1 MILTRRRFLASTSML
16 ALAPAFAPAAAA
28 AAARRVEPVPAR
40 YVALKPSIFADAMA
54 ANRRYL
60 LHLDPE
66 RLLHNFYISA
76 GLTPRGDMYGGW
88 EAQGIAGHTLGHWLT
103 AASLTVANT
112 GDAQLSAA
120 LDRTLAAMARVQ
132 AAEGDGYLGGITAPR
147 GGKTVP
153 GKIIFEE
160 VRRGDIRTD
169 WTLNQGWVPIYA
181 QHKVLAGL
189 IDAHQLAGKRVA
201 LPIATGLAGYMGGV
215 FDALSEAQMQQVL
228 SVEHGGI
235 LESYAELHA
244 ITGDQHW
251 LSLAGR
257 LRHRAVFE
265 PLAAG
270 QDKLAG
276 LHANTQIPKLVGHAR
291 LHEVA
296 GDPADAK
303 AALFFHDTV
312 RRHHSYAIGGNSERE
327 HFGKPDRQGEQ
338 LTTATCEACNSYNM
352 LKLTRHLYAW
362 QPRGDWFDYY
372 ERTQLNHIMAHQRPD
387 TGQFVYFMPME
398 AGAKREFSKPVDSFW
413 CCVGSGMESHAKH
426 ADSIYWQSAD
436 TLFVNLFIPSTLD
449 VPGGA
454 RLDLDTRYPQDGGV
468 RLTLARPPA
477 AGQAIAVR
485 RPAWAEGARL
495 LINGQPITDAP
506 RDGYWRV
513 ARRWRA
519 GDRIEVTLPMT
530 LRAEPLAGAPS
541 TYAFLSGPLVLAA
554 DLGAAT
560 RPFDDPAPALLA
572 AGMPEA
578 ALTPI
583 AGGAHR
589 YRITDVLGHQR
600 EVTPFFPM
608 YDRRTAVYFRTFT
621 PDSWAASR
629 VAYLAAEAER
639 ADLVRRTIDI
649 FHIGEQQPEVDHALV
664 ATSGRAGEFYGRH
677 NRDIPQGSAIR
688 FSLARRRGPALLQLT
703 YWGRDTGRTIA
714 IEVDGQLVATETR
727 QQPSAEEWVV
737 VDYPLPLTSAATS
750 IVKLTARKGD
760 AVIYG
765 VRSLQPA
772 GAEATRA

>member
-1 MILTRRRFLASTSML
+1 MIVTRRRFLGSASTL
-16 ALAPAFAPAAAA
+16 ALVPAFGPEF
-28 AAARRVEPVPAR
+28 AARTTGRAEPVPAR

-60 LHLDPE
+60 LSLDPE

-76 GLTPRGDMYGGW
+76 GLPPRGEMYGGW
-88 EAQGIAGHTLGHWLT
+88 EAQGIAGHTLGHWMS
-103 AASLTVANT
+103 AASLMVANT
-112 GDAQLSAA
+112 GDAELSAA
-120 LDRTLAAMARVQ
+120 LDRTLASMARIQ

-153 GKIIFEE
+153 GKVIFEE

-169 WTLNQGWVPIYA
+169 WTLNAGWVPIYA

-189 IDAHQLAGKRVA
+189 IDANQLAGKRAA

-244 ITGDQHW
+244 ITGNKRW
-251 LSLAGR
+251 LTLAER

-291 LHEVA
+291 LYELA
-296 GDPADAK
+296 SNPADAK

-312 RRHHSYAIGGNSERE
+312 RHHHSYAVGGNSERE
-327 HFGKPDRQGEQ
+327 HFGQPDRQGEQ

-362 QPRGDWFDYY
+362 QPQGDWFDYY

-387 TGQFVYFMPME
+387 TGQFAYFMPME
-398 AGAKREFSKPVDSFW
+398 AGAKRDYSKPEDSFW

-426 ADSIYWQSAD
+426 ADSIYWQRPD

-454 RLDLDTRYPQDGGV
+454 RIEIDTRYPQDGQV
-468 RLTLARPPA
+468 QLTIGRPSRA
-477 AGQAIAVR
+477 EQAIAIR
-485 RPAWAEGARL
+485 CPAWADGATL
-495 LINGQPITDAP
+495 LINGQPFTQEP
-506 RDGYWRV
+506 RDGYWRIT
-513 ARRWRA
+513 RGWKA
-519 GDRIEVTLPMT
+519 GDRIAVTLPMT
-530 LRAEPLAGAPS
+530 LRAEPLAGAPA
-541 TYAFLSGPLVLAA
+541 THAFLSGPLVLAA
-554 DLGAAT
+554 DLGPAT
-560 RPFDDPAPALLA
+560 QRFDDPAPALLA
-572 AGMPEA
+572 TGTPEA

-583 AGGAHR
+583 AGATHR
-589 YRITDVLGHQR
+589 YRITDVLGHKR
-600 EVTPFFPM
+600 EVGPFFPM

-621 PDSWAASR
+621 PDSWAAGKD
-629 VAYLAAEAER
+629 AYLAGEAER

-664 ATSGRAGEFYGRH
+664 AASGKAGEFYGRH
-677 NRDIPQGSAIR
+677 NRAIPEGSSVR
-688 FSLARRRGPALLQLT
+688 FTLARRPGPALLQLT
-703 YWGRDTGRTIA
+703 YWGRDTGRTVE
-714 IEVDGQLVATETR
+714 IEVDGKLVATEKR

-737 VDYPLPLTSAATS
+737 VDYPLPPTSGATS
-750 IVKLTARKGD
+750 TVKLTARKGD

-765 VRSLQPA
+765 VRSLEPA
-772 GAEATRA
+772 GPKPARA